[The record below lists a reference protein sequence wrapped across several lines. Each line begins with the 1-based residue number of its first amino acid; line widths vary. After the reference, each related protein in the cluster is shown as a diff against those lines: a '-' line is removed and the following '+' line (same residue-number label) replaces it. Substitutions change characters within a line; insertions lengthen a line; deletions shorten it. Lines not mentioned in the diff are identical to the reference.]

1 MCCEAVGVIAKR
13 KPKSDPVLSTFNETP
28 VALNTANWLTLLS
41 SLHALS
47 PTSPQGL
54 TQYAFPSL
62 FNSRLLP
69 LLSSAPAI
77 ADVPSL
83 SQHNTLLYLACVDSV
98 FTQFRFPP
106 SLTFSL
112 LAAIPPSTTVIPS
125 TDSLPPSSADTLLA
139 KGSHSNLL
147 LLNFFLLRQS
157 ESIPAILGYLASLLP
172 SFSQFPLSSQHT
184 ILLMLPKIGVISD
197 RHNDTSAL
205 EMVVAFYLKEIALI
219 SGDTLPFLLIGITRL
234 LTEIGSVSGTP
245 FSLQLKKGV
254 SQLTS
259 FVLSMFAAVMESV
272 KCATSRGPSVSVEVL
287 KKTELA
293 GTVKLAGNEVAV
305 LSCGLHLLP
314 WLYHQSMEEESSV
327 VSECC
332 FELCKPRYACELRLV
347 ALWSL
352 QWVKEEQKA
361 RAENV
366 VLNNG
371 GYHSRVNKSVECA
384 TLCNWLLAHGVVGSE
399 RNARVAELLKA
410 NEEENARLADLEGV
424 VRAEGDSCTE

>member
-13 KPKSDPVLSTFNETP
+13 KPKSDRVLSPFSETP
-28 VALNTANWLTLLS
+28 VTLNTANWLTLLS

-47 PTSPQGL
+47 PISPQAL
-54 TQYAFPSL
+54 TQYTFPSL
-62 FNSRLLP
+62 FTTRLLP
-69 LLSSAPAI
+69 LLSSAPSI

-98 FTQFRFPP
+98 FTQFLFPP
-106 SLTFSL
+106 SLTLSL
-112 LAAIPPSTTVIPS
+112 LASIPSATLPTTSTT
-125 TDSLPPSSADTLLA
+125 TTSADTLLA
-139 KGSHSNLL
+139 KGSHANLL

-234 LTEIGSVSGTP
+234 LTEIGGVSGTP

-259 FVLSMFAAVMESV
+259 FVLSPFAAVMESV
-272 KCATSRGPSVSVEVL
+272 KCVPSRGPSVSVEVL

-293 GTVKLAGNEVAV
+293 GTVELAGSEVAI
-305 LSCGLHLLP
+305 LSCGLRLLP
-314 WLYHQSMEEESSV
+314 WLYHQAMEEEASV

-332 FELCKPRYACELRLV
+332 FELCKPRYACKLRLV

-352 QWVKEEQKA
+352 QWVREEQKA
-361 RAENV
+361 RAESV

-371 GYHSRVNKSVECA
+371 GYHSRVNKSVACA
-384 TLCNWLLAHGVVGSE
+384 MLCNWLLAHGVVGSAQ
-399 RNARVAELLKA
+399 NARVAELLKA

>member
-28 VALNTANWLTLLS
+28 VTLNTANWLTLLS

-47 PTSPQGL
+47 PISPQGL
-54 TQYAFPSL
+54 TQYTFPSL
-62 FNSRLLP
+62 FTSRLLP

-172 SFSQFPLSSQHT
+172 PSLNSLSPPNTPSFSCC
-184 ILLMLPKIGVISD
+184 PK
-197 RHNDTSAL
+197 
-205 EMVVAFYLKEIALI
+205 
-219 SGDTLPFLLIGITRL
+219 SG
-234 LTEIGSVSGTP
+234 
-245 FSLQLKKGV
+245 
-254 SQLTS
+254 
-259 FVLSMFAAVMESV
+259 
-272 KCATSRGPSVSVEVL
+272 
-287 KKTELA
+287 
-293 GTVKLAGNEVAV
+293 
-305 LSCGLHLLP
+305 
-314 WLYHQSMEEESSV
+314 
-327 VSECC
+327 
-332 FELCKPRYACELRLV
+332 
-347 ALWSL
+347 
-352 QWVKEEQKA
+352 
-361 RAENV
+361 
-366 VLNNG
+366 
-371 GYHSRVNKSVECA
+371 
-384 TLCNWLLAHGVVGSE
+384 
-399 RNARVAELLKA
+399 
-410 NEEENARLADLEGV
+410 
-424 VRAEGDSCTE
+424 